1 MARGV
6 NKVIL
11 IGNLGKD
18 PEVRYTTGGT
28 AVASFSIATSERFKN
43 KSGEWEDR
51 TEWVTVVAFGKTAEN
66 CREFLQKGRQ
76 IYVDG
81 RLQTRSWEDKEG
93 NKRYTT
99 EIRADNMVMLGSKG
113 EGGGG
118 GGGAEHGGPSSASP
132 SGPPGGEI
140 TDDDIPF

>member
-1 MARGV
+1 MSSGV

-11 IGNLGKD
+11 IGNLGQD
-18 PEVRYTTGGT
+18 PEVRTTGGGT
-28 AVASFSIATSERFKN
+28 SVANMRLACSDRFKN

-99 EIRADNMVMLGSKG
+99 EVVANQVLFLGGKG
-113 EGGGG
+113 AGAGATTGGGSD
-118 GGGAEHGGPSSASP
+118 E
-132 SGPPGGEI
+132 PPPI
-140 TDDDIPF
+140 SDDDIPF

>member
-1 MARGV
+1 MSSGV

-11 IGNLGKD
+11 IGNLGQD
-18 PEVRYTTGGT
+18 PEVRVTGGGT
-28 AVASFSIATSERFKN
+28 AVANLRIACNDRFKN

-76 IYVDG
+76 IYVEG
-81 RLQTRSWEDKEG
+81 RLQTRNWEDKEG

-99 EIRADNMVMLGSKG
+99 EVVANQVLFLGGKG
-113 EGGGG
+113 
-118 GGGAEHGGPSSASP
+118 SSAGTTA
-132 SGPPGGEI
+132 SGSDEPPPI
-140 TDDDIPF
+140 SDDDIPF

>member
-1 MARGV
+1 MSSGV

-11 IGNLGKD
+11 IGNLGQD
-18 PEVRYTTGGT
+18 PEVRTTGGGT
-28 AVASFSIATSERFKN
+28 AVANMRLACSDRFKN

-81 RLQTRSWEDKEG
+81 RLQTRNWEDKEG

-99 EIRADNMVMLGSKG
+99 EVVANQVLFLGGKG
-113 EGGGG
+113 AGAGATTGGGSD
-118 GGGAEHGGPSSASP
+118 E
-132 SGPPGGEI
+132 PPPI
-140 TDDDIPF
+140 SDDDIPF

>member
-1 MARGV
+1 MAGGV

-11 IGNLGKD
+11 IGNLGQD
-18 PEVRYTTGGT
+18 PEVRVTGGGT
-28 AVASFSIATSERFKN
+28 AVANMRIACNDRFKN

-76 IYVDG
+76 IYVEG

-99 EIRADNMVMLGSKG
+99 EVVANQVLFLGGK
-113 EGGGG
+113 G
-118 GGGAEHGGPSSASP
+118 GGGATAGGSDE
-132 SGPPGGEI
+132 PPPI
-140 TDDDIPF
+140 SDDDIPF